1 MQNNLK
7 SLIQH
12 IIVNLIFN
20 LYHKYGFDSTSIY
33 VDGSNRAF
41 LNMLKIAFNES
52 LNWEKSM
59 VKPNA
64 NNMNVI
70 PVNFSTE
77 HKEML
82 SHLAMLV
89 SKAYLCIP
97 KQFDKMEI
105 ALSTAYADEY
115 SSQQGKELI

>member
-1 MQNNLK
+1 
-7 SLIQH
+7 
-12 IIVNLIFN
+12 
-20 LYHKYGFDSTSIY
+20 
-33 VDGSNRAF
+33 
-41 LNMLKIAFNES
+41 MLKIAFNES

-82 SHLAMLV
+82 S
-89 SKAYLCIP
+89 SSC
-97 KQFDKMEI
+97 
-105 ALSTAYADEY
+105 YAC
-115 SSQQGKELI
+115 Q

>member
-1 MQNNLK
+1 
-7 SLIQH
+7 
-12 IIVNLIFN
+12 
-20 LYHKYGFDSTSIY
+20 
-33 VDGSNRAF
+33 
-41 LNMLKIAFNES
+41 
-52 LNWEKSM
+52 M

-89 SKAYLCIP
+89 SKSYLCIP
-97 KQFDKMEI
+97 KAFDKLEI
-105 ALSTAYADEY
+105 ALRTAYADEY
-115 SSQQGKELI
+115 SQQRKSSYNDLTDALRLACKQFKMK